1 MSSSAPCGLAAESAP
16 RRVPKGAA
24 AESPRSSTCPPSAE
38 RPLCSDELP
47 SKRSRAE
54 LPLPLLQ
61 PTQPPQTTP
70 KPTPQPPRARA
81 AKAWPPTPQP
91 TPSSFE
97 DSVWPPT
104 PQPTP
109 STSPQAAAAN
119 ATADVATDAADD
131 AAADATAHIA
141 TDATDDGA
149 GLPRGLPRADPA
161 EHQFPLKLFRV
172 GTRKCVG
179 RYVAGSAN
187 IKVLRW
193 IDDDKVED
201 GAGDSQASQRF

>member
-1 MSSSAPCGLAAESAP
+1 MKEGLWRAHHAPM
-16 RRVPKGAA
+16 
-24 AESPRSSTCPPSAE
+24 
-38 RPLCSDELP
+38 
-47 SKRSRAE
+47 
-54 LPLPLLQ
+54 
-61 PTQPPQTTP
+61 
-70 KPTPQPPRARA
+70 
-81 AKAWPPTPQP
+81 WPPTPQP

-97 DSVWPPT
+97 DSVSPST

-109 STSPQAAAAN
+109 STFPQAAAAN
-119 ATADVATDAADD
+119 ATADVATDTADD

-179 RYVAGSAN
+179 RYVDGSAN